1 LTLRVSSL
9 AIFCRRNETAIDL
22 MIPYRRSD
30 GVFSFILVQVKNYET
45 ISGDG
50 VSAIND
56 TNVDH
61 MARNVIK
68 IPPGELVIYLL
79 MQVGHEKT
87 PDSGTLFMN
96 HKVKGLI
103 LQGISKDISLLLKTK
118 RP

>member
-1 LTLRVSSL
+1 
-9 AIFCRRNETAIDL
+9 
-22 MIPYRRSD
+22 
-30 GVFSFILVQVKNYET
+30 
-45 ISGDG
+45 
-50 VSAIND
+50 
-56 TNVDH
+56 
-61 MARNVIK
+61 VIK